1 MKLKIGQVLAAL
13 VLSTG
18 MVGVAAT
25 AHAGGYTMVPAATGL
40 PAAGSLLSYLTW
52 GPVFAENDGGMLWI
66 IPAPNNTGLS
76 GGTAY
81 IDIGACQGCNGQ
93 GHAWDDSGNDEAVTN
108 IVYSNP
114 SAATSQFVQFGSGFV
129 KTGYTYVAYS
139 ISLSQ
144 YATANGIEYY
154 EY

>member
-1 MKLKIGQVLAAL
+1 MNLKIGKVLAPL
-13 VLSTG
+13 LLSAG

-25 AHAGGYTMVPAATGL
+25 AHAGGYTMVPAAAGL
-40 PAAGSLLSYLTW
+40 PAGSSLPYSSY
-52 GPVFAENDGGMLWI
+52 GSVFTTNDLGMLWI

-81 IDIGACQGCNGQ
+81 IDIGACQGCSGQ
-93 GHAWDDSGNDEAVTN
+93 GAAWDDSGNDEAVTN

-114 SAATSQFVQFGSGFV
+114 SAATSQLVTFGSGFV
-129 KTGYTYVAYS
+129 KTGYTYVAYF
-139 ISLSQ
+139 ITLNRL
-144 YATANGIEYY
+144 AIANGIEYF